1 MAKTKNKNKKPHVV
15 LGIVLIILL
24 IPTILL
30 GAILYS
36 TLEDS
41 SKPVIGQRYENELDP
56 AITEENIKSLEN
68 TLTFDNAEK
77 VEINFK
83 SARISILIDMKDDAS
98 KDTIKKTVTTAFEKV
113 NEVLP
118 IDTYFTNKVDGET
131 TTKMYDLQIDAYN
144 VVSGDE
150 QIHYA
155 LTKTG
160 ASEDEIIQLV
170 SSPKDKDVANDVMS
184 QNDKKEGE

>member
-15 LGIVLIILL
+15 LGLVLIILL
-24 IPTILL
+24 VPTILL
-30 GAILYS
+30 GAIVYS

-68 TLTFDNAEK
+68 ILTVDNSEK
-77 VEINFK
+77 IEINFK
-83 SARISILIDMKDDAS
+83 SARVAVLVDMKDDAS
-98 KDTIKKTVTTAFEKV
+98 SDAIKNAVTTAFKKV

-118 IDTYFTNKVDGET
+118 IDTYFTNRVDGET

-144 VVSGDE
+144 VVSGE
-150 QIHYA
+150 NQIHYV

-170 SSPKDKDVANDVMS
+170 SSPKDKDVANEVLS
-184 QNDKKEGE
+184 QGEEKGE

>member
-15 LGIVLIILL
+15 LCLVLIVLL
-24 IPTILL
+24 IPAILL
-30 GAILYS
+30 GAILVD

-68 TLTFDNAEK
+68 ILSFDNAEK
-77 VEINFK
+77 VEVNFK
-83 SARISILIDMKDDAS
+83 SARVAILIDMTDDAS
-98 KDTIKKTVTTAFEKV
+98 KDTIKKAATTAFEKV

-118 IDTYFTNKVDGET
+118 IDIYFTNRIEEDT
-131 TTKMYDLQIDAYN
+131 SIKMYDLQIDAYN
-144 VVSGDE
+144 VVSGE
-150 QIHYA
+150 NQIHYV

-160 ASEDEIIQLV
+160 ASEDEILQLV
-170 SSPKDKDVANDVMS
+170 SSPKDKEVANDVMS
-184 QNDKKEGE
+184 QGEEKGE